1 MSDGP
6 GIRIAP
12 SVLSADL
19 TRLAEQV
26 RAVLDGGADWLHVDV
41 MDGRFV

>member
-1 MSDGP
+1 MSER
-6 GIRIAP
+6 IRIAP

-26 RAVLDGGADWLHVDV
+26 GGIQNL
-41 MDGRFV
+41 MSS